1 MQNIN
6 HQIQRIAER
15 YKTYENN
22 NELKEDILALLTQLK
37 EGEDKTIIE
46 PLTIGELVSHRLVQ
60 LQDVSQMEKLLV
72 KTGFEDYDDEFGG
85 LLKGEVV
92 VVGARPGMGKT
103 QFIVDMCIKVASEGR
118 SCGFISLELSPY
130 LLANRFIGNISKLSS
145 QSLIKGNF
153 NELETLDLN
162 KASSKLNK
170 LPIFVHD
177 QYIISIFSI
186 LDRCRQLVAEKNV
199 EVIFI
204 DYLQLIGNN
213 SKRYN
218 RETELAN
225 ITRELKKL
233 TKELNIS
240 LVITSQLSRQVENR
254 PGGCKRPQLSD
265 LRESGAIEQ
274 DADRVLFLYRQ
285 EYYGLEVDENN
296 EPTKGVMEIIIAKN
310 NTGNCGSFKLMAEKN
325 FTGFK
330 KYKGPYSELT
340 ISQNRL
346 NDLN

>member
-15 YKTYENN
+15 YKTFENN

-46 PLTIGELVSHRLVQ
+46 PLTIGELVSQRLVQ
-60 LQDVSQMEKLLV
+60 LQDVNQMEKLLV

-118 SCGFISLELSPY
+118 SCGFMSLELSPY

-153 NELETLDLN
+153 NALETLDLN
-162 KASSKLNK
+162 EASSKLNK

-274 DADRVLFLYRQ
+274 DADRVLFLYRP

>member
-22 NELKEDILALLTQLK
+22 TELKQDILALLTQLK

-60 LQDVSQMEKLLV
+60 LQDVSQMEKLRV

-153 NELETLDLN
+153 NALETLDLN
-162 KASSKLNK
+162 EASIKLNK

-274 DADRVLFLYRQ
+274 DADRVLFLYRP

>member
-22 NELKEDILALLTQLK
+22 TELKEDILALLTQLK

-60 LQDVSQMEKLLV
+60 LQDVNLMEKLLV

-118 SCGFISLELSPY
+118 SCGFMSLELSPY

-153 NELETLDLN
+153 NALETLDLN
-162 KASSKLNK
+162 EASSKLNK

-274 DADRVLFLYRQ
+274 DADRVLFLYRP

>member
-22 NELKEDILALLTQLK
+22 TELKEDILALLTQLK

-60 LQDVSQMEKLLV
+60 LQDVNLMEKLLV

-153 NELETLDLN
+153 NALETLDLN
-162 KASSKLNK
+162 EASSKLNK

-274 DADRVLFLYRQ
+274 DADRVLFLYRP

-310 NTGNCGSFKLMAEKN
+310 NTGNCGSFKLMADKN